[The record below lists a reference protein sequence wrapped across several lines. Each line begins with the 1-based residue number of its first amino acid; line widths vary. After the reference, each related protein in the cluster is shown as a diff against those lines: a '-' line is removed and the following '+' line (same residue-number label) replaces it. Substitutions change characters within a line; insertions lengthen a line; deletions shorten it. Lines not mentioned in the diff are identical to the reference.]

1 MKPTAAASA
10 VVLSY
15 TLHTTLSSS
24 RVKRGASLTA
34 QSRRMPSALRVA
46 STYRT
51 HHAIPRGRSRHD
63 GGGDGPTKDGN
74 PDVCFYFCFTSP
86 TTTVRNKPFPVLT
99 NQRKTTA
106 RRHLLAGTQRSP
118 QACRQNT
125 NSTPYGIRWKCLEVL
140 FGLTRQL
147 RAPRPP
153 P

>member
-1 MKPTAAASA
+1 MPYLVAALVTMEGEMALQKMA
-10 VVLSY
+10 I
-15 TLHTTLSSS
+15 
-24 RVKRGASLTA
+24 LTF
-34 QSRRMPSALRVA
+34 VF
-46 STYRT
+46 
-51 HHAIPRGRSRHD
+51 I
-63 GGGDGPTKDGN
+63 
-74 PDVCFYFCFTSP
+74 FFTSP